1 MTVDPA
7 SPPAYAAVDWG
18 TSSFR
23 LWLISRDGAV
33 IAERRSGEGMT
44 TAARTGFSEVLAS
57 HLAAV
62 AAPEDLPV
70 LICGMAGARQGWVEA
85 GYLDTPAALAA
96 IPAAAVRVP
105 GVSADIRILPGL
117 AQRDPAM
124 PDVMRGEETQIMG
137 VAADLGPGRHV
148 LCLPGTHSKW
158 AVLEEGRVA
167 EFRTAMTGEVFALM
181 RTQSILAPLVPEDA
195 ADDPAA
201 FDAGV
206 ERAREEGG
214 LLHHLFGLRA
224 AVLLGRLAP
233 ASLPSML
240 SGLLVGHEIAELS
253 GEARTVHLVGGT
265 ALTGRYAR
273 ALARFGI
280 TATTHGEETAARG
293 LFAIARAAGIA

>member
-1 MTVDPA
+1 MRRAAEVI
-7 SPPAYAAVDWG
+7 AVDWG
-18 TSSFR
+18 ITSFR
-23 LWLISRDGAV
+23 AWRLAADGAV
-33 IAERRSGEGMT
+33 LDRTTGPSGIRSV
-44 TAARTGFSEVLAS
+44 ADRDF
-57 HLAAV
+57 AAV
-62 AAPEDLPV
+62 LDRAIGAWRPATV
-70 LICGMAGARQGWVEA
+70 LMCGMIGSRQGWVEVPYVSAPA
-85 GYLDTPAALAA
+85 GLAAIAAALAPVPGIDRA
-96 IPAAAVRVP
+96 WIVP
-105 GVSADIRILPGL
+105 GVS
-117 AQRDPAM
+117 QDP

-181 RTQSILAPLVPEDA
+181 RTQSILAPLVPEDT

-240 SGLLVGHEIAELS
+240 SGLLIGHEIAELS
-253 GEARTVHLVGGT
+253 GEARTVHLVGGA
-265 ALTGRYAR
+265 ALTDRYAR

-280 TATTHGEETAARG
+280 TSTPHGEDTAARG
-293 LFAIARAAGIA
+293 LFAIAREAGIA

>member
-1 MTVDPA
+1 MI
-7 SPPAYAAVDWG
+7 AVDWG
-18 TSSFR
+18 ITAFR
-23 LWLISRDGAV
+23 AWRLGADGAV
-33 IAERRSGEGMT
+33 LDRMAGPFGI
-44 TAARTGFSEVLAS
+44 RTVQDRDFGAVLARAIGAWRPAPVLMCGMIGS
-57 HLAAV
+57 RQGWLEAPYV
-62 AAPEDLPV
+62 AAP
-70 LICGMAGARQGWVEA
+70 AGLAA
-85 GYLDTPAALAA
+85 IAAALAPVPGA
-96 IPAAAVRVP
+96 ERVWIVP
-105 GVSADIRILPGL
+105 GVS
-117 AQRDPAM
+117 QDP

-181 RTQSILAPLVPEDA
+181 RTQSILAPLVPEDT

-240 SGLLVGHEIAELS
+240 SGLLIGHEIAELS
-253 GEARTVHLVGGT
+253 GEARTVHLVGGA
-265 ALTGRYAR
+265 ALTDRYAR

-280 TATTHGEETAARG
+280 TSTPHGEDTAARG
-293 LFAIARAAGIA
+293 LFAIAREAGIA